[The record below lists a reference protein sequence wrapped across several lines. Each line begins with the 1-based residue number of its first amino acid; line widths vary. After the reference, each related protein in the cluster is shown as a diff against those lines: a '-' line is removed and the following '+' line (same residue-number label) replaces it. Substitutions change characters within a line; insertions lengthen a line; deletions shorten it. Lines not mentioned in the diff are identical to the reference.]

1 MSHTARLRIK
11 YRPMWRKTNSAA
23 GGAVSPAN
31 TTGNPKPFR
40 RRMAKSPSA
49 AVAHIAGQERNR
61 IMLGWVG
68 NEHVVD
74 WLTSAQNRIG
84 ILTLTPLMLQ
94 IRFTFPS
101 THPENFLDQI
111 SF

>member
-11 YRPMWRKTNSAA
+11 YRPTWRKTNIAA

-31 TTGNPKPFR
+31 TTGNPKPSR

-49 AVAHIAGQERNR
+49 AVAHIAVEKRNR
-61 IMLGWVG
+61 FMLGWVG

-84 ILTLTPLMLQ
+84 ILTLTPLMPQ
-94 IRFTFPS
+94 VRSTSRYPA
-101 THPENFLDQI
+101 THPE
-111 SF
+111 